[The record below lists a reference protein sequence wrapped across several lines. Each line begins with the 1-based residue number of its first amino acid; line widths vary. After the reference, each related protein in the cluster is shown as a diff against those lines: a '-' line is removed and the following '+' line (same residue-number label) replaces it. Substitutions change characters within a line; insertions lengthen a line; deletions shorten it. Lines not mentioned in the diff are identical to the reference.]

1 MAPQGEIPVAANVL
15 GTIGTVLWSI
25 QLIPQVWTN
34 WRTKSTEGLPASMMF
49 LWALCAV
56 PFGVYAIAQ
65 NFNIPIQVQPQAFG
79 ILCIVNLG
87 QILLYTNKWPLWKV
101 LLVTVGTAGAFG
113 GVEAALIL
121 TIRPIYRAGNET
133 PVIVIGVVAA
143 ILLASGL
150 LPPYA
155 EAWKRRG
162 RIIGINFLFL
172 TIDSL
177 GALFSLFSLVAQRSF
192 DVLGGVMY
200 IICIVLELGIFA
212 SHVLWLFRTRKIRKH
227 AKSEDKTFDDVM
239 LEYEQRDLPFEFA
252 ERKGG
257 LWPWKRGQDKSDE
270 ELGPA
275 GNEKGVNE
283 NPGGDEVG
291 GQHRVN
297 DEDMS
302 RSGEDVEERG
312 SGMI

>member
-1 MAPQGEIPVAANVL
+1 MVHPID
-15 GTIGTVLWSI
+15 
-25 QLIPQVWTN
+25 
-34 WRTKSTEGLPASMMF
+34 PASMDE
-49 LWALCAV
+49 LADQEHR
-56 PFGVYAIAQ
+56 GVTREHDVLVGAI
-65 NFNIPIQVQPQAFG
+65 
-79 ILCIVNLG
+79 
-87 QILLYTNKWPLWKV
+87 KWPLWKV

-150 LPPYA
+150 LPP
-155 EAWKRRG
+155 
-162 RIIGINFLFL
+162 
-172 TIDSL
+172 
-177 GALFSLFSLVAQRSF
+177 
-192 DVLGGVMY
+192 
-200 IICIVLELGIFA
+200 IVLELGIFA

-239 LEYEQRDLPFEFA
+239 LEYEQRDLPFKFA

-291 GQHRVN
+291 GKHRVN
-297 DEDMS
+297 DEHMS